1 MIDKIM
7 KLIGIEN
14 INNIKI
20 AEEFKK
26 NKPKSEKMIYKW
38 NFYQFYGKF
47 EQPIVL
53 DKNNYL
59 IDGYTTYLIAKQLGK
74 KYIKVKRVNI

>member
-26 NKPKSEKMIYKW
+26 NMPKSEKMIYKW
-38 NFYQFYGKF
+38 NFYQLYGKF
-47 EQPIVL
+47 EQPIIL

-59 IDGYTTYLIAKQLGK
+59 IDGYTTYLMAKQLGK